1 MPSPGILSVGRLD
14 DFLST
19 RSPSQR
25 QFSDGP
31 SVHHGQTFILGSV
44 RRQLIASR
52 HSASTNGAVARVD
65 VDDHPNRRDRLD
77 SDPIAVRHLHF
88 LLSRRVE
95 VMASLLFVGAAS
107 LVPWTVFLGLSL
119 PGKYDAGHW
128 SLLWTGFDAVLLA
141 VLGYAGW
148 AAWFRRQ
155 ILATTS
161 IVAGTLLLC
170 DAWFDI
176 VTSIGNSDGWLS
188 LLTGFGIEVPL
199 AVFFLSLY
207 RHIILR
213 TLETMH
219 LRLDDGPPPR
229 RLRDA
234 QILYLCR
241 PDEKAPCQIEP
252 RSLHQ
257 SI

>member
-1 MPSPGILSVGRLD
+1 
-14 DFLST
+14 
-19 RSPSQR
+19 
-25 QFSDGP
+25 
-31 SVHHGQTFILGSV
+31 
-44 RRQLIASR
+44 
-52 HSASTNGAVARVD
+52 
-65 VDDHPNRRDRLD
+65 
-77 SDPIAVRHLHF
+77 
-88 LLSRRVE
+88 
-95 VMASLLFVGAAS
+95 MASVLFIGAAG
-107 LVPWTVFLGLSL
+107 LIPWTVFLGLSL

-128 SLLWTGFDAVLLA
+128 GLLWTGFDVVLLA

-155 ILATTS
+155 ILATTA

-176 VTSIGNSDGWLS
+176 ITSIGNSDEWLS
-188 LLTGFGIEVPL
+188 LLTGFGLEIPL
-199 AVFFLSLY
+199 AVFFLCLY

-213 TLETMH
+213 TLEALH
-219 LRLDDGPPPR
+219 LRLNDGPTPH

-241 PDEKAPCQIEP
+241 PDEMAPCQIEP
-252 RSLHQ
+252 RSMHQ

>member
-1 MPSPGILSVGRLD
+1 VL
-14 DFLST
+14 T
-19 RSPSQR
+19 
-25 QFSDGP
+25 
-31 SVHHGQTFILGSV
+31 GQ
-44 RRQLIASR
+44 
-52 HSASTNGAVARVD
+52 ASTAHLRHRDHIAFVQTMWFGKWRNGEMVNVKE
-65 VDDHPNRRDRLD
+65 HL
-77 SDPIAVRHLHF
+77 SDFDPPGSPVVAVRHLHF

-95 VMASLLFVGAAS
+95 IMASLLLVCAVG
-107 LVPWTVFLGLSL
+107 LIPWTVFLGFSL
-119 PGKYDAGHW
+119 PGKYDARHW
-128 SLLWTGFDAVLLA
+128 KLLWAGFDVVLLC

-155 ILATTS
+155 ILATTA

-176 VTSIGNSDGWLS
+176 ITSIGNSDEWVS
-188 LLTGFGIEVPL
+188 LLTGFGAEIPL
-199 AVFFLSLY
+199 AVFFLCLY

-213 TLETMH
+213 TLEALQ
-219 LRLDDGPPPR
+219 LRMNAGPPPR

-241 PDEKAPCQIEP
+241 PDETAPCQIEP
-252 RSLHQ
+252 RQLHQ

>member
-1 MPSPGILSVGRLD
+1 LSSGE
-14 DFLST
+14 
-19 RSPSQR
+19 
-25 QFSDGP
+25 
-31 SVHHGQTFILGSV
+31 I
-44 RRQLIASR
+44 
-52 HSASTNGAVARVD
+52 VD
-65 VDDHPNRRDRLD
+65 VDDHPNRPDRLD
-77 SDPIAVRHLHF
+77 SDPVAVRHLHF

-95 VMASLLFVGAAS
+95 VMASLLFVGAAG

-119 PGKYDAGHW
+119 PGKYDAEHW
-128 SLLWTGFDAVLLA
+128 SLLWTGFDVVLLA

-155 ILATTS
+155 ILATTL

-176 VTSIGNSDGWLS
+176 ITSIGNSDEWLS
-188 LLTGFGIEVPL
+188 LLTGFGIEIPL
-199 AVFFLSLY
+199 AVSFLCLY
-207 RHIILR
+207 RHIILK
-213 TLETMH
+213 TLEALH
-219 LRLDDGPPPR
+219 LRLDDGPTPH

>member
-1 MPSPGILSVGRLD
+1 VE
-14 DFLST
+14 
-19 RSPSQR
+19 
-25 QFSDGP
+25 
-31 SVHHGQTFILGSV
+31 
-44 RRQLIASR
+44 
-52 HSASTNGAVARVD
+52 
-65 VDDHPNRRDRLD
+65 DHPNRP
-77 SDPIAVRHLHF
+77 DPPEAVPVAVHHLHF

-95 VMASLLFVGAAS
+95 IMASLLLVGAAA

-119 PGKYDAGHW
+119 PGTYDAGHW
-128 SLLWTGFDAVLLA
+128 SLLWTGFDVALLA

-155 ILATTS
+155 ILATTA
-161 IVAGTLLLC
+161 IVAGTLLFC

-176 VTSIGNSDGWLS
+176 VTSIGNSDEWLS
-188 LLTGFGIEVPL
+188 MLTGFGVEIPL
-199 AVFFLSLY
+199 GVFFLCLY

-213 TLETMH
+213 TLEALH
-219 LRLDDGPPPR
+219 LRLADGPPPR

-241 PDEKAPCQIEP
+241 PDENAACQLEP

>member
-1 MPSPGILSVGRLD
+1 MTNMEGHPS
-14 DFLST
+14 
-19 RSPSQR
+19 RS
-25 QFSDGP
+25 
-31 SVHHGQTFILGSV
+31 
-44 RRQLIASR
+44 
-52 HSASTNGAVARVD
+52 
-65 VDDHPNRRDRLD
+65 DR
-77 SDPIAVRHLHF
+77 PEPVPVRHLHF

-95 VMASLLFVGAAS
+95 IMASVLLISAAA

-128 SLLWTGFDAVLLA
+128 SLLWTGFDVVLLS
-141 VLGYAGW
+141 VLAYAGW

-155 ILATTS
+155 ILATTA

-176 VTSIGNSDGWLS
+176 ITSIGNGDVWLS
-188 LLTGFGIEVPL
+188 LLTGFGAEIPL
-199 AVFFLSLY
+199 AVFFLLLY

-213 TLETMH
+213 TLEAVH
-219 LRLDDGPPPR
+219 LRLDEGPPPR

-241 PDEKAPCQIEP
+241 PDEQAPCQIEP
-252 RSLHQ
+252 RSIHQ

>member
-1 MPSPGILSVGRLD
+1 MPCTGSLSVAA
-14 DFLST
+14 
-19 RSPSQR
+19 
-25 QFSDGP
+25 SD
-31 SVHHGQTFILGSV
+31 V
-44 RRQLIASR
+44 RPTGLAQ
-52 HSASTNGAVARVD
+52 AVWLNKKRDSGTVD
-65 VDDHPNRRDRLD
+65 VEDHPNRSDRPE
-77 SDPIAVRHLHF
+77 PIRVPVAVHHLHF

-95 VMASLLFVGAAS
+95 IMASVLLVSAAA

-128 SLLWTGFDAVLLA
+128 SLLWTGFDAVLLS
-141 VLGYAGW
+141 VLAYAGW

-155 ILATTS
+155 ILATTA

-176 VTSIGNSDGWLS
+176 ITSFGNSDEWLS
-188 LLTGFGIEVPL
+188 LFTGFGAEIPL
-199 AVFFLSLY
+199 AVLFLYLY

-213 TLETMH
+213 TLEALH

-252 RSLHQ
+252 RSIHQ

>member
-1 MPSPGILSVGRLD
+1 MDDPTSRTVRLKREPSP
-14 DFLST
+14 
-19 RSPSQR
+19 
-25 QFSDGP
+25 
-31 SVHHGQTFILGSV
+31 
-44 RRQLIASR
+44 
-52 HSASTNGAVARVD
+52 
-65 VDDHPNRRDRLD
+65 
-77 SDPIAVRHLHF
+77 VRHLHF

-95 VMASLLFVGAAS
+95 VMASLLFIGAAG

-128 SLLWTGFDAVLLA
+128 GLLWTGFDGVLLA

-155 ILATTS
+155 ILATTA

-176 VTSIGNSDGWLS
+176 ITSIGNSDEWLS
-188 LLTGFGIEVPL
+188 LLTGFGLEIPL
-199 AVFFLSLY
+199 AVFFLGLY

-213 TLETMH
+213 TLEALH
-219 LRLDDGPPPR
+219 RRLNDGPTPR

-241 PDEKAPCQIEP
+241 PDETAPCQIEP
-252 RSLHQ
+252 RSLRQ

>member
-1 MPSPGILSVGRLD
+1 VN
-14 DFLST
+14 
-19 RSPSQR
+19 
-25 QFSDGP
+25 
-31 SVHHGQTFILGSV
+31 VE
-44 RRQLIASR
+44 
-52 HSASTNGAVARVD
+52 
-65 VDDHPNRRDRLD
+65 DHPSRSDR
-77 SDPIAVRHLHF
+77 PEPVPVRHLHF

-95 VMASLLFVGAAS
+95 IMASVLLVSAAA

-119 PGKYDAGHW
+119 PGNSDAGP
-128 SLLWTGFDAVLLA
+128 WTGFDVVLLS
-141 VLGYAGW
+141 VLAYAGW

-155 ILATTS
+155 ILATTA

-176 VTSIGNSDGWLS
+176 ITSIGNSDEWVS
-188 LLTGFGIEVPL
+188 LLTGFGAEIPL
-199 AVFFLSLY
+199 ALFFLFLY

-213 TLETMH
+213 TLEALH
-219 LRLDDGPPPR
+219 LRLDEGPPPR

-241 PDEKAPCQIEP
+241 PDEEAPCQIEP
-252 RSLHQ
+252 RSIHE

>member
-1 MPSPGILSVGRLD
+1 MSLDQWRDGGMVNVEDHLS
-14 DFLST
+14 
-19 RSPSQR
+19 
-25 QFSDGP
+25 QF
-31 SVHHGQTFILGSV
+31 
-44 RRQLIASR
+44 
-52 HSASTNGAVARVD
+52 
-65 VDDHPNRRDRLD
+65 
-77 SDPIAVRHLHF
+77 DPPEPALVEVRHLHF

-95 VMASLLFVGAAS
+95 IMASVLLVCAAG
-107 LVPWTVFLGLSL
+107 LIPWTVFLGFSL
-119 PGKYDAGHW
+119 PRKYGAGHW
-128 SLLWTGFDAVLLA
+128 NLLWTGFDVVLLC

-155 ILATTS
+155 ILATTA

-176 VTSIGNSDGWLS
+176 ITSIGNSDEWIS
-188 LLTGFGIEVPL
+188 LLTGFGAEIPL
-199 AVFFLSLY
+199 AVFFLCLY

-213 TLETMH
+213 TLEALH
-219 LRLDDGPPPR
+219 LRMGDGPSPR

-241 PDEKAPCQIEP
+241 PDETAPCQIEP
-252 RSLHQ
+252 RSHHQ

>member
-1 MPSPGILSVGRLD
+1 
-14 DFLST
+14 
-19 RSPSQR
+19 
-25 QFSDGP
+25 
-31 SVHHGQTFILGSV
+31 
-44 RRQLIASR
+44 
-52 HSASTNGAVARVD
+52 
-65 VDDHPNRRDRLD
+65 
-77 SDPIAVRHLHF
+77 
-88 LLSRRVE
+88 
-95 VMASLLFVGAAS
+95 MASVLLVSAAA

-128 SLLWTGFDAVLLA
+128 SLLWTGFDVVLLS
-141 VLGYAGW
+141 VLAYAGW

-155 ILATTS
+155 ILATTA

-176 VTSIGNSDGWLS
+176 ITSIGNSDEGIS
-188 LLTGFGIEVPL
+188 LVTGFGAEIPL
-199 AVFFLSLY
+199 AVFFLALY

-213 TLETMH
+213 TLEALH
-219 LRLDDGPPPR
+219 LRLDEGPPPR

-241 PDEKAPCQIEP
+241 PDETAPCQIEP

>member
-1 MPSPGILSVGRLD
+1 MDDLTSRTDRLKSDPSP
-14 DFLST
+14 
-19 RSPSQR
+19 
-25 QFSDGP
+25 
-31 SVHHGQTFILGSV
+31 
-44 RRQLIASR
+44 
-52 HSASTNGAVARVD
+52 
-65 VDDHPNRRDRLD
+65 
-77 SDPIAVRHLHF
+77 VRHLHF

-95 VMASLLFVGAAS
+95 VMASLLFISAAG
-107 LVPWTVFLGLSL
+107 LVLWTVFLGLSL

-128 SLLWTGFDAVLLA
+128 GLLWTGFDVVLLA

-155 ILATTS
+155 ILATTA

-176 VTSIGNSDGWLS
+176 ITSIGNSDEWLS
-188 LLTGFGIEVPL
+188 LLTGFGLEIPL
-199 AVFFLSLY
+199 AVFFLCLY

-213 TLETMH
+213 TLAALH
-219 LRLDDGPPPR
+219 LRLNDGPTPR

-241 PDEKAPCQIEP
+241 PDDTAPCQIEP

>member
-1 MPSPGILSVGRLD
+1 MW
-14 DFLST
+14 
-19 RSPSQR
+19 
-25 QFSDGP
+25 
-31 SVHHGQTFILGSV
+31 LGKWWERWV
-44 RRQLIASR
+44 
-52 HSASTNGAVARVD
+52 VD
-65 VDDHPNRRDRLD
+65 VADHPNSPDRLET
-77 SDPIAVRHLHF
+77 DPVAVRHLHF

-95 VMASLLFVGAAS
+95 IMASLLVVAAAC

-119 PGKYDAGHW
+119 PGRYDVGHW
-128 SLLWTGFDAVLLA
+128 SLVWTGFDAVLLA
-141 VLGYAGW
+141 VLAYAGW

-155 ILATTS
+155 ILATTA

-176 VTSIGNSDGWLS
+176 VTSIGNGDEWLS
-188 LLTGFGIEVPL
+188 LLTGFGAEIPL
-199 AVFFLSLY
+199 AVFFLTLY

-241 PDEKAPCQIEP
+241 PDENAPCQIEP
-252 RSLHQ
+252 RSQHQ